1 MLTAVREALKQLL
14 VAPMKDIEIADA
26 LDISAVQARIWLQ
39 RFVDEGV
46 LEKRKKPKVYVTKQ
60 FRLFE

>member
-1 MLTAVREALKQLL
+1 MSDGRAITLRPDNE
-14 VAPMKDIEIADA
+14 VAAA
-26 LDISAVQARIWLQ
+26 LDISTAQAKIWLQ

-46 LEKRKKPKVYVTKQ
+46 LEKRKKPNVYITKQ

>member
-1 MLTAVREALKQLL
+1 VREALKQLL
-14 VAPMKDIEIADA
+14 VAPMKDVEIADA

-46 LEKRKKPKVYVTKQ
+46 LEMRKRPKVYVAKQ
-60 FRLFE
+60 SRLFG